1 MAKTKEQKRSILKEL
16 KEKMA
21 KKKAMIFVDFKG
33 LKVKDLSKLRRELK
47 KDDSVFMVAKKT
59 LMKIA
64 LEENNIKAD
73 PEKMEGEI
81 ALVFGFKDEL
91 SSIKTVYNLSKENK
105 NLKVLGG
112 YIESQPELL
121 ASEDIILMG
130 QLPSKQELIGQLLG
144 SISAP
149 ISNFTYVLQAN
160 IKGLIRV
167 LAKAKA

>member
-1 MAKTKEQKRSILKEL
+1 MAKTKEQKRLIVEEL
-16 KEKMA
+16 KDKIA
-21 KKKAMIFVDFKG
+21 KQKAMVFVDFRG

-47 KDDSVFMVAKKT
+47 KIDSVFMVAKKT

-64 LEENNIKAD
+64 LEENKMEAD

-81 ALVFGFKDEL
+81 ALVFGFKDEFSPL
-91 SSIKTVYNLSKENK
+91 KAIYNFSKENQ

-130 QLPSKQELIGQLLG
+130 QLPSKQELIGQVVR

-149 ISNFTYVLQAN
+149 VSNFNYVLQAN
-160 IKGLIRV
+160 IKGLMRV
-167 LAKAKA
+167 LAQAKA